1 MPQLIKSLTSAIRVI
16 LGFQRVLG
24 MLSVGVACTP
34 ASGRVM
40 CSDSSGVGKGMLI
53 CKWGCSSVV
62 MLEPLCSS
70 SGKSMVTDW
79 LHPFKPTG

>member
-1 MPQLIKSLTSAIRVI
+1 
-16 LGFQRVLG
+16 
-24 MLSVGVACTP
+24 MLSIGVPGTLPSGGVVHSGSSEVGN
-34 ASGRVM
+34 
-40 CSDSSGVGKGMLI
+40 GMLI

-79 LHPFKPTG
+79 SHPFKPTG